1 MKFKKDSLI
10 FKILLYNNLAIII
23 TALSVG
29 IFLMFVM
36 VTYEERTLRTSF
48 EEKNE
53 MLSKTYIS
61 YILNLNKTIF
71 QKSSDLNYSEII
83 QNEKNSKEKYE
94 KIANRIRGELIKY
107 DLGVFYSSSL
117 ALIGENGDVLA
128 ESADDRNRV
137 ELSLVKNKNFEK
149 LVLHKR
155 LENKH
160 YYLDI
165 INGRNYLR
173 IYFPIYYSGE
183 KHYIITTVP
192 VSYQFINEIKKFISS
207 DVGDK
212 IFVIAN
218 GNYYAGDFSY
228 ASQDSILNSETD
240 EKLQKTLDK
249 YYYTEKKIDGS
260 NYYIGF
266 YKISGYSDGY
276 KGLIGIAVSKEEF
289 LNRKKNM
296 IISITAIMI
305 LLCIVATTIFRN
317 FFLKLL
323 RPLIKLTEISKEIS
337 EGNYNCSLEIP
348 RKELGEVKQLSNS
361 FKGMLKEIRKSNEKM
376 KEQNLKLKENILRME
391 AIERLLMGLHI
402 ESDMNLAVNTL
413 LSAFTSEMGLGY
425 SRAMYFRY
433 SREGDCL
440 LGEGSSVNNNL
451 YSNKKELLEKVFEF
465 QYLELDTLIRSIK
478 IPYKNNNLISRTL
491 KNRKVIFYNYKG
503 YKYNLG
509 NDLFKSL
516 GINNFMIIP
525 IYSVD
530 RNYGCIVLDYF
541 GKDKKITYEEYE
553 LITLLTMNIS
563 IRIQNKTL
571 EEEKIDSEREHTI
584 TKLTERFLKN
594 RDNSLDKTIDI
605 IQKYKNGKRDLLQE
619 VLELET
625 IVLDIRKENTILKE
639 YSNLEKENF
648 ELLDI
653 ETIFNEIIEE
663 NNESSIEAGV
673 FLSLFIN
680 YTGKIY
686 GNKKVLKKAFIELM
700 RNSYYAVLKNGS
712 SDKKI
717 NVIVSRD
724 KKIDKIRIDIIDN
737 GIGMTPGQ
745 LEKIYEPFSD
755 FEGGKP
761 GLGLSLVYRVIKEH
775 RGVIKFSSKE
785 NEGTNVKIT
794 LNAYKEEI

>member
-1 MKFKKDSLI
+1 
-10 FKILLYNNLAIII
+10 
-23 TALSVG
+23 
-29 IFLMFVM
+29 
-36 VTYEERTLRTSF
+36 
-48 EEKNE
+48 
-53 MLSKTYIS
+53 
-61 YILNLNKTIF
+61 
-71 QKSSDLNYSEII
+71 
-83 QNEKNSKEKYE
+83 
-94 KIANRIRGELIKY
+94 
-107 DLGVFYSSSL
+107 
-117 ALIGENGDVLA
+117 
-128 ESADDRNRV
+128 
-137 ELSLVKNKNFEK
+137 
-149 LVLHKR
+149 
-155 LENKH
+155 
-160 YYLDI
+160 
-165 INGRNYLR
+165 
-173 IYFPIYYSGE
+173 
-183 KHYIITTVP
+183 
-192 VSYQFINEIKKFISS
+192 
-207 DVGDK
+207 
-212 IFVIAN
+212 
-218 GNYYAGDFSY
+218 
-228 ASQDSILNSETD
+228 
-240 EKLQKTLDK
+240 
-249 YYYTEKKIDGS
+249 
-260 NYYIGF
+260 
-266 YKISGYSDGY
+266 
-276 KGLIGIAVSKEEF
+276 
-289 LNRKKNM
+289 
-296 IISITAIMI
+296 
-305 LLCIVATTIFRN
+305 
-317 FFLKLL
+317 
-323 RPLIKLTEISKEIS
+323 
-337 EGNYNCSLEIP
+337 
-348 RKELGEVKQLSNS
+348 
-361 FKGMLKEIRKSNEKM
+361 
-376 KEQNLKLKENILRME
+376 
-391 AIERLLMGLHI
+391 
-402 ESDMNLAVNTL
+402 
-413 LSAFTSEMGLGY
+413 
-425 SRAMYFRY
+425 